1 MDNNGSRASTYGI
14 GLFSIALL
22 SRWITGNILFTGT
35 EGLLR
40 FGVIGILTFSLAGFL
55 AFNTMIPLAG
65 RLARQSNS
73 FSLLEILEDR
83 LSPDAFYWMKRLL
96 LLGLYFNLCMIGYAV
111 GILLYSL
118 SIPVYIGMSVFFFVG
133 FSLAIFLKL
142 RWFAKYSM
150 LKVGILFLL
159 IIMLL
164 VYSYLFEGIQIVYD
178 GIRLYHPY
186 LLFISW
192 RNFPLLLFAFWCVLF
207 GNLLT
212 DLKTWAVILSY
223 KGTKRGLGLTVTG
236 FLWGTIPFSLAMIAL
251 SAIYIRGFESVL
263 AVFQRIFTRYDHLT
277 VTLLLVIVVLLILM
291 ETFLSNLQTLF
302 IFYDKKE
309 QKLNRRMWL
318 IGIVFVIV
326 IPLVI
331 KLFSFSILDL
341 FFLFG
346 SFFAACAP
354 ILGNLFWQREKQGMF
369 PILTIAVTT
378 ITGWVLYFLG
388 IYQYSVL
395 GSFSLALSAVVLQW
409 LFPFPGRKFS
419 T

>member
-1 MDNNGSRASTYGI
+1 
-14 GLFSIALL
+14 
-22 SRWITGNILFTGT
+22 
-35 EGLLR
+35 
-40 FGVIGILTFSLAGFL
+40 
-55 AFNTMIPLAG
+55 
-65 RLARQSNS
+65 
-73 FSLLEILEDR
+73 
-83 LSPDAFYWMKRLL
+83 
-96 LLGLYFNLCMIGYAV
+96 
-111 GILLYSL
+111 
-118 SIPVYIGMSVFFFVG
+118 
-133 FSLAIFLKL
+133 
-142 RWFAKYSM
+142 
-150 LKVGILFLL
+150 
-159 IIMLL
+159 
-164 VYSYLFEGIQIVYD
+164 
-178 GIRLYHPY
+178 
-186 LLFISW
+186 
-192 RNFPLLLFAFWCVLF
+192 
-207 GNLLT
+207 
-212 DLKTWAVILSY
+212 
-223 KGTKRGLGLTVTG
+223 LGLTVTG

-409 LFPFPGRKFS
+409 LFPFTGRKFS